1 MDSSDV
7 LSSCLVYFIIVPV
20 YVTMFRW
27 ILATGVIACFD
38 MSEQLCVSC
47 WDKSQAMEK
56 ARTTEA
62 VGGEKKQK
70 VGMTSGDERKEK
82 SELGNDVMPC
92 AHANSGRPQ
101 NPLIQLPG
109 APLEPSTTI
118 DNQVLSLLFFT
129 YIFDQQPPFVFI
141 PPNPQNNH
149 VFTRDSSYPQTLY
162 CSRVESIGGHA
173 EIFEHYARQ

>member
-47 WDKSQAMEK
+47 WDKWQAMEK

-70 VGMTSGDERKEK
+70 VGMTSGDERKTPNWVTT
-82 SELGNDVMPC
+82 SCP
-92 AHANSGRPQ
+92 AHTPILA
-101 NPLIQLPG
+101 
-109 APLEPSTTI
+109 
-118 DNQVLSLLFFT
+118 VLK
-129 YIFDQQPPFVFI
+129 
-141 PPNPQNNH
+141 
-149 VFTRDSSYPQTLY
+149 TR
-162 CSRVESIGGHA
+162 
-173 EIFEHYARQ
+173 